1 MKTIVLATRNAGKA
15 REFQELLG
23 PLGYT
28 VLTASEAGYDK
39 EPKET
44 GKTFRENALIK
55 AQAVAAHVSHPVL
68 SDDSGLEVEA
78 LNGAPGVYSA
88 RYARLGAKDE
98 NNRRKLLAVM
108 DKQDNRRARFTCA
121 LCFLEPGK
129 EPQYFEG
136 HCPGT
141 VTREER
147 GQNGFGYDSLFIPD
161 GEKRTFAEMKSEE
174 KNPMS
179 HRGKAVIPFSGM
191 VEGEIRIKFFLTS
204 LHASTSSA

>member
-15 REFQELLG
+15 RELQDLLG

-28 VLTASEAGYDK
+28 ILTATQAGYDK

-55 AQAVAAHVSHPVL
+55 AEAVATHVSHPVL
-68 SDDSGLEVEA
+68 ADDSGLEVEA
-78 LNGAPGVYSA
+78 LNGAPGIYSA
-88 RYARLGAKDE
+88 RYARSGAKDS
-98 NNRRKLLAVM
+98 NNRRKLLSVLGE
-108 DKQDNRRARFTCA
+108 QTNRRARFVCV

-136 HCPGT
+136 FCPGVIT
-141 VTREER
+141 KEER
-147 GQNGFGYDSLFIPD
+147 GANGFGYDPVFIPD
-161 GEKRTFAEMKSEE
+161 GETRTFGEMTAEE

-179 HRGKAVIPFSGM
+179 HRGRAVATFIKA
-191 VEGEIRIKFFLTS
+191 LTS
-204 LHASTSSA
+204 

>member
-15 REFQELLG
+15 RELQDLLG

-28 VLTASEAGYDK
+28 ILTATQAGYDK

-55 AQAVAAHVSHPVL
+55 AQAVAAHVPHPVL
-68 SDDSGLEVEA
+68 ADDSGLEVEA

-88 RYARLGAKDE
+88 RYARSGAKDS
-98 NNRRKLLAVM
+98 NNRRKLLSVLG
-108 DKQDNRRARFTCA
+108 DQSNRRARFVCV

-136 HCPGT
+136 LCPGMIT
-141 VTREER
+141 KEER
-147 GQNGFGYDSLFIPD
+147 GANGFGYDSIFIPD
-161 GEKRTFAEMKSEE
+161 GETRTFGEMTTEE

-179 HRGKAVIPFSGM
+179 HRGRAVTAFINA
-191 VEGEIRIKFFLTS
+191 LTP
-204 LHASTSSA
+204 